1 MWRACGNET
10 GTSGVW
16 TFGRGTSLTLG
27 MLSEIFFSIIG
38 KPATFTRTRANMATM
53 TRYYNI
59 TKAKSV
65 LGYEPLWTLQE
76 GVAKGVAWFL
86 KQGENKA

>member
-1 MWRACGNET
+1 
-10 GTSGVW
+10 
-16 TFGRGTSLTLG
+16 
-27 MLSEIFFSIIG
+27 
-38 KPATFTRTRANMATM
+38 MATM